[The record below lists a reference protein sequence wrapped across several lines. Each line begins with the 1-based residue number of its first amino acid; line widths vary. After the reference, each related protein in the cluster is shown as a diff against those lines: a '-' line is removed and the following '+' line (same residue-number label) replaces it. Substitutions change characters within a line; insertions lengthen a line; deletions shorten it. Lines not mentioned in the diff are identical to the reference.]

1 MKPITIFIFSL
12 FALVRLT
19 MLIFVSFG
27 VINNINLRFDV
38 RFMQMKP
45 RAVFSSLAE
54 HCVSLTVPMS
64 MRLDPNH
71 FAHILS
77 ILTCFLIKYVRSIF
91 LKTNYPSILVFPL
104 FNTDFD

>member
-38 RFMQMKP
+38 RFMQDKTKLEV
-45 RAVFSSLAE
+45 RGG
-54 HCVSLTVPMS
+54 
-64 MRLDPNH
+64 PN
-71 FAHILS
+71 S
-77 ILTCFLIKYVRSIF
+77 
-91 LKTNYPSILVFPL
+91 
-104 FNTDFD
+104 